1 MKVVQIINYLT
12 IKEHNEEYLVYD
24 VTKKLRFTHKSL
36 DEAIQYCL
44 DERKRVNQMLK
55 EAFEKLEE

>member
-12 IKEHNEEYLVYD
+12 IKEHNGEYLVYD
-24 VTKKLRFTHKSL
+24 KVKKLRFTHKSL
-36 DEAIQYCL
+36 DETIQYCL